1 MSKIN
6 FPQLF
11 GSILQF
17 NVTQL
22 LNVVAEQEVEKDQLN
37 ALVTQLKAGE
47 VEISQIEIN
56 KQSGEIR
63 VAMPT
68 PDDAININDATQ
80 EQLARKLAELIA
92 KGAPITEPLPAEEEG
107 TELVSPGAFEE
118 KLDII
123 ENLLAD
129 PEEIEYKEFNAPD
142 LDEPPENVNYQK
154 PE

>member
-37 ALVTQLKAGE
+37 HLVVQLKDGE
-47 VEISQIEIN
+47 VQASQIEIN
-56 KQSGEIR
+56 KQTGEIR
-63 VAMPT
+63 VAMAPPST
-68 PDDAININDATQ
+68 ESVSLGNATQ
-80 EQLARKLAELIA
+80 EELAHKLAELISL
-92 KGAPITEPLPAEEEG
+92 GAPVASFEQQLDRIKELPDDAEE
-107 TELVSPGAFEE
+107 V
-118 KLDII
+118 
-123 ENLLAD
+123 
-129 PEEIEYKEFNAPD
+129 EYKEFNTPD
-142 LDEPPENVNYQK
+142 LDEPPDNINYQK